1 MSKFNYTDEEIC
13 LYIKNNYMKYTQ
25 NEIGLYLGISR
36 SKVNRYVRTMGIRK
50 IRHTFNPKPNEI
62 VEPIQELNNM
72 YGISNMG
79 NFINL
84 KTNTLV
90 KPKLNKDGYKII
102 IT

>member
-62 VEPIQELNNM
+62 VEPI
-72 YGISNMG
+72 
-79 NFINL
+79 
-84 KTNTLV
+84 
-90 KPKLNKDGYKII
+90 
-102 IT
+102 

>member
-1 MSKFNYTDEEIC
+1 
-13 LYIKNNYMKYTQ
+13 MKYTQ

-72 YGISNMG
+72 YGISKMG

-102 IT
+102 ITQQFYK